1 MIKNKMKES
10 EDNRNQEKNNKNQE
24 LTVVFDNIKNYE
36 NQKKDFKN
44 IQKNNQVKIEDNT
57 HNITVLK
64 SRISQITIELEEKK
78 KLIENS
84 PTNHWQTW
92 AAASAIDNL
101 NNEMKN
107 LHKEITTLEQQT
119 KKLQEE
125 EKKEEDTIESGRKE
139 MEQKIGIDFLYILN
153 HMFLETYNLK
163 LSSSDNNQDWV
174 KKNP

>member
-1 MIKNKMKES
+1 MKSFKKLSFYLMFFNYRPQGATLLTVLALWSVLLSSTMIIKNKMKES

-44 IQKNNQVKIEDNT
+44 IQKNNQAKIEDNT
-57 HNITVLK
+57 HNINVLK

-92 AAASAIDNL
+92 AAARWPRP
-101 NNEMKN
+101 
-107 LHKEITTLEQQT
+107 TTRQT
-119 KKLQEE
+119 GPAKSRPAAVCCATQNAPLPKRFA
-125 EKKEEDTIESGRKE
+125 G
-139 MEQKIGIDFLYILN
+139 
-153 HMFLETYNLK
+153 
-163 LSSSDNNQDWV
+163 
-174 KKNP
+174 